1 MVTKINPRE
10 HFQNVKSSLKLVIH
24 DSNAMIKILP
34 IIFYWS
40 LCVWYLSLK
49 PSSILSFVN
58 LGHKL
63 IVYFSMNIPTE
74 KAQLE
79 RERTEAYLKRFNKE
93 MLKVENLLE
102 PVVIFL
108 SINNGYIGTI
118 SQGI

>member
-1 MVTKINPRE
+1 
-10 HFQNVKSSLKLVIH
+10 
-24 DSNAMIKILP
+24 
-34 IIFYWS
+34 
-40 LCVWYLSLK
+40 
-49 PSSILSFVN
+49 
-58 LGHKL
+58 
-63 IVYFSMNIPTE
+63 MNIPTE